1 MDAAWERLVAR
12 VVDGLVD
19 GRLDG
24 CVAGYSLGL
33 VLCPVG
39 GWMGIEWWEG

>member
-19 GRLDG
+19 RRLDG

-39 GWMGIEWWEG
+39 EMLDGD